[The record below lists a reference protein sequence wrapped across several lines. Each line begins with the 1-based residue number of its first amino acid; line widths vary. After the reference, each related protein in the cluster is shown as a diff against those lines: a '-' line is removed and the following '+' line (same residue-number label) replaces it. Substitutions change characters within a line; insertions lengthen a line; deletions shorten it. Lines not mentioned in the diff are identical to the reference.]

1 MERGA
6 MATANHEFN
15 ERFYTGRQRLLSY
28 LLKLGHAIDADTADL
43 AAAITIRFCD
53 SLVDYLSTG
62 HFQIL
67 ERYQPSRDEIAAFEA
82 TTRQA
87 LAFSDQFGNGEPL
100 KLHDFRLRLEE
111 LAFVLDTRMDVEDE
125 IIQRARRKTYH
136 GRTTNPATRQPAI
149 A

>member
-1 MERGA
+1 MT
-6 MATANHEFN
+6 TANDDFN

-28 LLKLGHAIDADTADL
+28 LLKLDHAIDADTSDL
-43 AAAITIRFCD
+43 AQAVTIRFCD
-53 SLVDYLSTG
+53 SLIDYLSTG

-100 KLHDFRLRLEE
+100 NLHDFRLRLEE

-125 IIQRARRKTYH
+125 IIQRARRRSYQ
-136 GRTTNPATRQPAI
+136 GRTTQPATRQPAI

>member
-1 MERGA
+1 
-6 MATANHEFN
+6 MARANDEFN
-15 ERFYTGRQRLLSY
+15 ERFYTARQRLLSY
-28 LLKLGHAIDADTADL
+28 LLKLGHAIDANTADL
-43 AAAITIRFCD
+43 AQAVTVRFCD

-67 ERYQPSRDEIAAFEA
+67 ERYRPSRDEIAAFEA

-87 LAFSDQFGNGEPL
+87 LAFSDQFDNGEPL
-100 KLHDFRLRLEE
+100 NMTDFRLRLEE

-125 IIQRARRKTYH
+125 IIQRERRRNH
-136 GRTTNPATRQPAI
+136 QSRLANPATQEPAI

>member
-1 MERGA
+1 
-6 MATANHEFN
+6 MAAANEEFS
-15 ERFYTGRQRLLSY
+15 ERFYTARQRLLSY
-28 LLKLGHAIDADTADL
+28 LLKLGHAIDANTADL
-43 AAAITIRFCD
+43 AQAVTVRFCD

-100 KLHDFRLRLEE
+100 QMTDFRMRLEE

-125 IIQRARRKTYH
+125 IIQRTRRRNH
-136 GRTTNPATRQPAI
+136 QSRPTNPATLVRAI

>member
-1 MERGA
+1 
-6 MATANHEFN
+6 MATANNEFN
-15 ERFYTGRQRLLSY
+15 EHFYTARQRLLSY

-43 AAAITIRFCD
+43 AQAITIRFCD

-67 ERYQPSRDEIAAFEA
+67 ERYVPSRDEIAAFEA

-100 KLHDFRLRLEE
+100 HLQEFRLRLEE

-125 IIQRARRKTYH
+125 IIQRARRKNYQSH
-136 GRTTNPATRQPAI
+136 TTNPATRQPAI

>member
-1 MERGA
+1 MT
-6 MATANHEFN
+6 TANEEFN
-15 ERFYTGRQRLLSY
+15 ERFYSARQRLLSF
-28 LLKLGHAIDADTADL
+28 LLKLGHAIDANTADI
-43 AAAITIRFCD
+43 AQAVTVRFCD

-100 KLHDFRLRLEE
+100 KMTDFRLRLEE

-125 IIQRARRKTYH
+125 IIQRARRRNH
-136 GRTTNPATRQPAI
+136 QSRPTNPATQVPAI